1 MCSVMIP
8 PSSGPIA
15 RAIAETPAQI
25 PIAVPRSRAWNVAEM
40 IDSVAGIISAAPTP
54 WTPRAAISSVA
65 PDERPQA
72 SEESVKTIRP
82 IVKIS
87 RRPSRS
93 PSFPPVSSSEA
104 KLRAEAATVHSSSD
118 VLIPRSAL
126 IAGSATFTTVL
137 SSMIMKRAKQSAP
150 NVHQRRFSSAKI
162 FARTAPPTGRKLACT
177 RLALTSQ
184 SVKVTLAGVEVIWR
198 PDQEARERT
207 NALRLAR
214 KLGFDDYASLVRF
227 SQDEPERFWPAA
239 IEDMELEFSRPWD
252 AVVDE
257 SRGPEWATW
266 FVGGRL
272 NLAWNCVHRWAQ
284 GERADAP
291 AAVWQSED
299 GQRRSLTYR
308 EVSAEVTRLAEALA
322 RLGVEPG
329 DRVALFLPMSP
340 EVAIASHAC
349 AHLGAI
355 QVPIF
360 SGFAAPAIAARL
372 QHSEAKVV
380 VTADGSL
387 RRGREVPMKELV
399 DEAVRESP
407 SVEHVVVWQR
417 LGNGAAM
424 QAGRDV
430 FWSDAVA
437 GSPGELEPLE
447 VDSEHPYLLTYTSGT
462 TGLPK
467 GVLHVQGGF
476 LVSITR
482 EVAYQ
487 ADARPEDVIHFV
499 TDMGW
504 IMGPWEVV
512 GGMALGCT
520 IVFAEGAPDW
530 PAADRLWGL
539 VDSERVSIL
548 GLSPTLVRALIPHGA
563 ELVERHDVSPLR
575 VLVTTGEP
583 WNPEP
588 YRWLFEHVGGGRC
601 PIINCSGGT
610 EVGACF
616 LSPTP
621 AVPIK
626 ACSLG
631 GPALGM
637 AMDVVDAD
645 GLSVRGEVGELVC
658 RRPFPGMTRGFWGDP
673 ERYLDT
679 YWRRLPGIWV
689 HGDWAFVDDE
699 GFWFLHG
706 RSDDTLNI
714 AGKRLGPSELES
726 AVVAHP
732 AVAEAAAVGVPHEV
746 KGEVAWVFC
755 ALVPGVEPSDELA
768 AELRGLAADELG
780 KAFAPERVLFVSALP
795 KTRSAK
801 IVRRAVRAKALGTD
815 PGDLSSLENPET
827 LEEIEHVATN

>member
-1 MCSVMIP
+1 M
-8 PSSGPIA
+8 
-15 RAIAETPAQI
+15 RQ
-25 PIAVPRSRAWNVAEM
+25 
-40 IDSVAGIISAAPTP
+40 
-54 WTPRAAISSVA
+54 
-65 PDERPQA
+65 
-72 SEESVKTIRP
+72 
-82 IVKIS
+82 
-87 RRPSRS
+87 
-93 PSFPPVSSSEA
+93 
-104 KLRAEAATVHSSSD
+104 
-118 VLIPRSAL
+118 
-126 IAGSATFTTVL
+126 
-137 SSMIMKRAKQSAP
+137 
-150 NVHQRRFSSAKI
+150 
-162 FARTAPPTGRKLACT
+162 
-177 RLALTSQ
+177 
-184 SVKVTLAGVEVIWR
+184 VTLAGVEVIWR
-198 PDQEARERT
+198 PDEAERERT
-207 NALRLAR
+207 NAMGLAR

-227 SQDEPERFWPAA
+227 SAEEPERFWPAA
-239 IEDMELEFSRPWD
+239 IDDLGLEFSHPWD
-252 AVVDE
+252 TVVDE

-272 NLAWNCVHRWAQ
+272 NLAWNCVHRWALGKRA
-284 GERADAP
+284 GEA

-299 GQRRSLTYR
+299 GQRRSLSYR
-308 EVSAEVTRLAEALA
+308 ELSDEVTRLAEALA

-329 DRVALFLPMSP
+329 DRVAIFLPMSP

-355 QVPIF
+355 QVPVF
-360 SGFAAPAIAARL
+360 SGFAAPAIAQRL
-372 QHSEAKVV
+372 RHSEAKVV

-387 RRGREVPMKELV
+387 RRGREVPMKALV
-399 DEAVRESP
+399 DEALEESP
-407 SVEHVVVWQR
+407 SVEHIVVWRR
-417 LGNGAAM
+417 LGADVPM
-424 QAGRDV
+424 RPGRDV
-430 FWSDAVA
+430 FWDEAVA
-437 GSPGELEPLE
+437 ESPGELEPLE

-462 TGLPK
+462 TGPPK

-487 ADARPEDVIHFV
+487 ADAHPGEVIHFV

-530 PAADRLWGL
+530 PAADRIWGL
-539 VDSERVSIL
+539 VESEHVSIL

-563 ELVERHDVSPLR
+563 ELVERHDLSSLR

-588 YRWLFEHVGGGRC
+588 YRWLHERVGGGRC

-621 AVPIK
+621 AAPIK
-626 ACSLG
+626 SCSLG

-637 AMDVVDAD
+637 AMDVVDSE
-645 GLSVRGEVGELVC
+645 GRSVRGEVGELVC

-689 HGDWAFVDDE
+689 HGDWASVDED
-699 GFWFLHG
+699 GYWFLHG

-714 AGKRLGPSELES
+714 AGKRLGPAELES

-732 AVAEAAAVGVPHEV
+732 SVAEAAAVGVPHKV

-755 ALVPGVEPSDELA
+755 ALVPGAEPSDELA
-768 AELRGLAADELG
+768 AELRGLASDALG

-801 IVRRAVRAKALGTD
+801 IVRRAVRAKALGAD

-827 LEEIEHVATN
+827 LEEIEHVAAS